1 MLFPNI
7 KDALRKHGR
16 VVKEDDTVAP
26 TPVAGTI
33 PNANNAAQGNQL
45 SPQDQQ
51 SYNIAKK
58 RLDDQE
64 NKIRAQL
71 DTISRQK
78 QDLDKKYKIQP
89 LKEDLDYKKLSW

>member
-1 MLFPNI
+1 MLFPDI
-7 KDALRKHGR
+7 KGSLRRHNR
-16 VVKEDDTVAP
+16 VVKEDDTISP

-33 PNANNAAQGNQL
+33 PNANNAAQGNQM

-51 SYNIAKK
+51 NYNIAKK

-71 DTISRQK
+71 DDIAKQK

-89 LKEDLDYKKLSW
+89 LK